1 MRDGQSAA
9 VPWWKNLWTWVVVA
23 GAVIAIVVVIR
34 VAAPTV
40 EAKSGTPDSDSA
52 ATPAAPAYD
61 GTALASESE
70 QAVLDA
76 YEVDEF
82 SEIEATDNT
91 TILMAYI
98 DSWDSFS
105 EGRVTVVLSEKVRP
119 NDLEAFATTVLEHAG
134 GVTGLDAVV
143 AVDNEGLAMSA
154 DHTEGP

>member
-23 GAVIAIVVVIR
+23 GAVIAIVVLIR

-40 EAKSGTPDSDSA
+40 EAKSGTPDNESA
-52 ATPAAPAYD
+52 AAPAAPAYD
-61 GTALASESE
+61 GAALASETE
-70 QAVLDA
+70 QAVLDE

-82 SEIEATDNT
+82 TDIEATDNT
-91 TILMAYI
+91 TILMSYI
-98 DSWDSFS
+98 ASWDSFS

-119 NDLEAFATTVLEHAG
+119 DDLEAFATTVLEHADS
-134 GVTGLDAVV
+134 VADLDAVV

-154 DHTEGP
+154 DRTEGP